1 MRKCANAI
9 GMIALAVLLASPA
22 AAQQRRRAAAPRPV
36 PDRGMNAVGVQIGA
50 GMPAD
55 VALKNGI
62 DLTGTLE
69 HYFSQRVSFRG
80 AVSGAWFD
88 IFGHSF
94 DGTVSP
100 VALDGNVVYN
110 WEGGAWHPYVTGGLG
125 LYHYRFTEAG
135 LASTQNKL
143 GIDLGGGVEYFFTR
157 RDTLLGEAL
166 VHVIPGDDLSGTRA
180 GYQAGCWSLSG
191 GYKKYF

>member
-1 MRKCANAI
+1 
-9 GMIALAVLLASPA
+9 MIALAVLLASPA

-100 VALDGNVVYN
+100 VALDGNVAN
-110 WEGGAWHPYVTGGLG
+110 NNGG
-125 LYHYRFTEAG
+125 F
-135 LASTQNKL
+135 
-143 GIDLGGGVEYFFTR
+143 GIVAVPGVIDGGGN
-157 RDTLLGEAL
+157 
-166 VHVIPGDDLSGTRA
+166 RA
-180 GYQAGCWSLSG
+180 AGNGNPLQCTNV
-191 GYKKYF
+191 FCN